1 MNSSMPHFS
10 FSSLLVS
17 YFFHFH
23 NFLVV
28 ALVFVN
34 ENHTDVKRP
43 TTEMQIT
50 RYCGKQAAVPS
61 INYLI
66 HRQQTR
72 STDKLV
78 QLSSYFRPSIYAH
91 TYKLAAINGNDG

>member
-1 MNSSMPHFS
+1 
-10 FSSLLVS
+10 
-17 YFFHFH
+17 
-23 NFLVV
+23 
-28 ALVFVN
+28 
-34 ENHTDVKRP
+34 
-43 TTEMQIT
+43 MQIT

-91 TYKLAAINGNDG
+91 TYKLAAINGNDGWKQNWQNTYNTTQPNHN